1 MTIKFASLLV
11 PAVAAAALLTG
22 CAADAPQSPTAAAV
36 NKVTG
41 SHETVATAGTGW
53 GLGAGDSLGREMI
66 FGPHAFRTES
76 TDNVATPSPRNSAR
90 PHNVTADVSA
100 GDHLAD

>member
-1 MTIKFASLLV
+1 MTIKYASLLA
-11 PAVAAAALLTG
+11 PAVTAAALLTG

-41 SHETVATAGTGW
+41 SHETVATAATGW

-66 FGPHAFRTES
+66 YGPHAFTNGS
-76 TDNVATPSPRNSAR
+76 TDNVATQTPRDNTR

-100 GDHLAD
+100 GDHLVE